1 MRYLAAI
8 LICML
13 FFADN
18 LSAQK
23 LASNNLIPNK
33 NQFIPTAKISI
44 DTKMLKTNAAPAEAA
59 LAVNNSRIQYVG
71 YGFQNHNNSTM
82 GSVASVLMDNRQA
95 GGYVNLAEYLQ
106 GRVSGLSVTDTGNGY
121 TVLIRGLHTFTGS
134 NNPLIVVNGIIQPL
148 NRTLQQIDPYN
159 VKSVDVL
166 KGPAAAIY
174 GSRGANGVIVINTK

>member
-8 LICML
+8 LVSIL
-13 FFADN
+13 FLTDN

-44 DTKMLKTNAAPAEAA
+44 ASKRLNSVAAPAEAA
-59 LAVNNSRIQYVG
+59 LVANSSRIQYVG
-71 YGFQNHNNSTM
+71 YGFQNHNNATM
-82 GSVASVLMDNRQA
+82 GSVASVLMDDRQA
-95 GGYVNLAEYLQ
+95 GGYNNMAEYLQ
-106 GRVSGLSVTDTGNGY
+106 GRVPGLSVEPTSTGY
-121 TVLIRGLHTFTGS
+121 RVLIRGLHTFTGS
-134 NNPLIVVNGIIQPL
+134 NNPLIVVNGIVQPL
-148 NRTLQQIDPYN
+148 SRTIEQIDPYN